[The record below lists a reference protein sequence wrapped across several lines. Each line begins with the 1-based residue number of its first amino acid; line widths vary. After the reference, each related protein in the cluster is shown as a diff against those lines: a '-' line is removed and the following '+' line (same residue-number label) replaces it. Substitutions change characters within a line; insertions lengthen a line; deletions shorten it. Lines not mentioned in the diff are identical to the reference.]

1 MSIQIVIDST
11 AYLSNEYIKEHNIEV
26 AHLSVELDE
35 HREREGFM
43 GSFKDFF
50 ERFENSKDFP
60 KTSQPPVGEFVEC
73 FERLLKRG
81 TEVLVVTFS
90 SKLSGTYCSAVM
102 ASEMFDEGIVS
113 VIDSETAVAN
123 YRQMIYKAVEMS
135 KNGMD
140 KKDIIS
146 EIESMKDNM
155 SINLTVDSLE
165 YLKRGGRLSNMQA
178 IIGTLLNIKPIISL
192 TGGELLA
199 TDKVRGKKKALDNM
213 ISKIPKGVKTIGVDH
228 VENLAEAEKVKAML
242 EEKFSN
248 ADITI
253 GEIGPVIGA
262 HLGPKSLGICC
273 MW

>member
-1 MSIQIVIDST
+1 
-11 AYLSNEYIKEHNIEV
+11 
-26 AHLSVELDE
+26 
-35 HREREGFM
+35 
-43 GSFKDFF
+43 
-50 ERFENSKDFP
+50 
-60 KTSQPPVGEFVEC
+60 
-73 FERLLKRG
+73 
-81 TEVLVVTFS
+81 
-90 SKLSGTYCSAVM
+90 
-102 ASEMFDEGIVS
+102 
-113 VIDSETAVAN
+113 
-123 YRQMIYKAVEMS
+123 
-135 KNGMD
+135 
-140 KKDIIS
+140 
-146 EIESMKDNM
+146 MKDNM

-262 HLGPKSLGICC
+262 HLGPKSLGICY